1 MSAKKVV
8 AQLADELAN
17 AELLQLAEERIAD
30 QEHEIAMLT
39 ADHSAEEHE
48 RDELVWDVV
57 IPD

>member
-1 MSAKKVV
+1 MV

-30 QEHEIAMLT
+30 QEDEIAMLT